1 MWASWLHQKLENYEV
16 PADLVGQTNDRGDTI
31 PARIFPVF
39 RDEDELPANA
49 DLASPIYTALDH
61 SKLLLVLCSPRARQ
75 SLYVNNEILY
85 FKKVGK
91 SDRILAA
98 LIDGIPNSSWNH
110 GDEKRE
116 CFPQALMH
124 PVDEQGQ
131 LISSERAE
139 PIAADFRL
147 RDTSQGWTSP
157 EALRQQLEAQQI
169 PKNEIQHIVAEYQK
183 SSDLAFLKIVAG
195 VLGVPLGLLTD
206 RDAKYQLEK
215 ARRRATILRRVA
227 LSMGALAL
235 LAMAGGATAWLQWR
249 EAQARKTEALEQRGI
264 AEQRAIT
271 AEERRIEA
279 ENAKQAANQERAKAV
294 ESENRALVNLE
305 TAKDE
310 QYTSGIRFAREALV
324 SKRFDLARNTLLS
337 LPSDRRALEWGMF
350 LEWAGPPSWQ
360 FDSTIDP
367 GPHYAGSPTVKAELT
382 RMWRDLQQREK
393 QEDNDSTTQVSLSPD
408 RNLAALYDEYQG
420 RHPTTLQLH
429 RVGFGQ
435 PILTLLTE
443 NYGGIMGVTFSR
455 DGSLMMVS
463 MTSIRGLS
471 PQQLGPIP
479 TPRERTED
487 NQDEDL
493 RPSLYFI
500 IAVPKIVTLGIAD
513 GKVSNAD
520 ELYEYSWDSKPPP
533 KLSIRAMA
541 WHQHGVVVQGSNWDD
556 DNSYSVSTEVPWDL
570 STRHLQPI
578 KKTPERSAEEDGFH
592 SSGNLCLPTP
602 WRRNATAIARQYGD
616 KPVGLSTVWEDPQGR
631 VLAMF
636 HVINGG
642 FGAEI
647 WDLVTQKK
655 IIRLGQGLPYEEG
668 DGEGLFS
675 MGVWGGAFSPDGR
688 YAIVGLVKSPQAQT
702 DVDGENQGAIA
713 IFRLNDGT
721 IQSYL
726 EKPLIYASGRYM
738 KVHFSFSTD
747 ARQVAYS
754 VMDGAGPSNAISVFD
769 VATGKC
775 MVNQGGELSYYGW
788 TPDGKHITTLAL
800 DADTLL
806 FTSLANPP
814 VKSFLQGAVQPI
826 TGPVFDDL
834 ATSYNPAQQRFR
846 IGRFLFKTNE
856 TIPLVDTDFL
866 AATADLNRWLVRSSA
881 SELVVLRGALVE
893 SLRTQNP
900 HGLNTAELM
909 LYDSILHPNP

>member
-1 MWASWLHQKLENYEV
+1 MLIQQRHNYWCFISYRHADNQDIGRMWASWLHQKLENYEV
-16 PADLVGQTNDRGDTI
+16 PADLVGQSNGRGDTI
-31 PARIFPVF
+31 PERIFPVF

-85 FKKVGK
+85 FKKIGK

-98 LIDGIPNSSWNH
+98 LIDGVPNSSWNH
-110 GDEKRE
+110 GDETRE

-131 LISSERAE
+131 LILSERAE

-147 RDTSQGWTSP
+147 RDTSEGWTSP
-157 EALRQQLEAQQI
+157 EALRQQLEAQHL

-195 VLGVPLGLLTD
+195 VLGIPLGLLTD

-215 ARRRATILRRVA
+215 AKRRATVLRRFA

-235 LAMAGGATAWLQWR
+235 LAMVGGATAWLQWR
-249 EAQARKTEALEQRGI
+249 Q
-264 AEQRAIT
+264 
-271 AEERRIEA
+271 A
-279 ENAKQAANQERAKAV
+279 ENAKQVANQEKAKAV

-324 SKRFDLARNTLLS
+324 SKRFDLARQTLIS

-367 GPHYAGSPTVKAELT
+367 SEHYAGSPAVKTELT
-382 RMWRDLQQREK
+382 RMWRDLQRKEK
-393 QEDNDSTTQVSLSPD
+393 MEDDGSATQVALSPD
-408 RNLAALYDEYQG
+408 QNVAALYDEYRG
-420 RHPTTLQLH
+420 RHPTTLQLY

-435 PILTLLTE
+435 PIMTLLTE
-443 NYGGIMGVTFSR
+443 NYGGIMGATFSQ

-463 MTSIRGLS
+463 MTSIRGLL

-479 TPRERTED
+479 TPRERTEE
-487 NQDEDL
+487 NEDEDL
-493 RPSLYFI
+493 RPSLYYI

-520 ELYEYSWDSKPPP
+520 ELYEYSWDNKPPANLDLQA
-533 KLSIRAMA
+533 KA
-541 WHQHGVVVQGSNWDD
+541 WNQYGVVVEGYNGDG

-570 STRHLQPI
+570 STKNVQPI
-578 KKTPERSAEEDGFH
+578 KKTSEHSAEEEGFH
-592 SSGNLCLPTP
+592 ASGNLCLPLP
-602 WRRNATAIARQYGD
+602 WRRNASAIARQYDG

-655 IIRLGQGLPYEEG
+655 IIRLGEG
-668 DGEGLFS
+668 MRYGENDGEGIFS
-675 MGVWGGAFSPDGR
+675 MGVWGGAFSPDGK
-688 YAIVGLVKSPQAQT
+688 YAIVALVKSPQAQA
-702 DVDGENQGAIA
+702 DVDEESEGAIA

-726 EKPLIYASGRYM
+726 EKPLIYASGRFLR
-738 KVHFSFSTD
+738 VHFSFSTD
-747 ARQVAYS
+747 AKQVVYS
-754 VMDGAGPSNAISVFD
+754 IMDGAGPSNTISVFD
-769 VATGKC
+769 VATGKELPDE
-775 MVNQGGELSYYGW
+775 GGELSYYGW
-788 TPDGKHITTLAL
+788 TPDGKHIATLAL
-800 DADTLL
+800 DADALQ
-806 FTSLANPP
+806 FTSTAEPS
-814 VKSFLQGAVQPI
+814 VKSYLQGVVQPI
-826 TGPVFDDL
+826 TGPAFDDL
-834 ATSYNPAQQRFR
+834 QLSYHPTQQRFR

-856 TIPLVDTDFL
+856 SNPLVDTDFL
-866 AATADLNRWLVRSSA
+866 AATADLNRWVVRSGE
-881 SELVVLRGALVE
+881 SELVILRGAFAE
-893 SLRTQNP
+893 SLRKQNP
-900 HGLNTAELM
+900 NGLNTAELM
-909 LYDSILHPNP
+909 LYDSLIHPSP